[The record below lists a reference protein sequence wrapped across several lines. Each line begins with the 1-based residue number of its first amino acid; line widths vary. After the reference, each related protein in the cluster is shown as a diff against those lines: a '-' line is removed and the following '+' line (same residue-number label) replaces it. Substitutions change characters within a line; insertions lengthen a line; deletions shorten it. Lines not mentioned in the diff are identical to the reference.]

1 MPSIRPGR
9 GIGVLEIPFSWFD
22 FTLVGLEV
30 NSDLEFVD
38 DFSSH
43 EVVRESWMLASLK
56 GSGSFLLGRLL
67 QRYLSCLCG
76 CRVVGHGPW
85 TVGGVQL
92 FFCGCGLLSGL
103 ASWLSLALT
112 LTSALRGTG
121 ASLL

>member
-43 EVVRESWMLASLK
+43 EVVRESWMLAK
-56 GSGSFLLGRLL
+56 GVRLL
-67 QRYLSCLCG
+67 SPGEALAEVFELPLQLQGR
-76 CRVVGHGPW
+76 GPW

-92 FFCGCGLLSGL
+92 LFCGCGLLPAL
-103 ASWLSLALT
+103 AS
-112 LTSALRGTG
+112 
-121 ASLL
+121 